1 MSMAKYVLKR
11 VLFMLLTFLII
22 ISICFVLIRLLPN
35 DPPQLF
41 GKDMQLVLNQRFR
54 QGLIDKDG
62 NAIPLMTQYFNF
74 LKKTIIGFNWGISEK
89 LYLGQE
95 CFKVFVEKLPSTILV
110 NAYSSLLAVPLG
122 LMLGIYAALKKNKW
136 QDHVIST
143 GVMVLV
149 SVPSYVYAF
158 LIQYFLCFK
167 WRINGQPLFP
177 LLMEAGTDYFSW
189 AMFKSMFPAVLA
201 LSLSSIAGYARFT
214 RAELTEVLTS
224 EYLLLAR
231 TKGLTRAQ
239 TTVRHALRNAM
250 VPIFPSIISEVIA
263 VLGGSLIIESIFG
276 VPGVGALYVK
286 SITALD
292 YNFFL
297 LLSGFYTIIGL
308 VAGIVVDLSYGFIDP
323 RIRMGSKK

>member
-1 MSMAKYVLKR
+1 MTMAKYVVKR
-11 VLFMLLTFLII
+11 VLFMLVTFLII
-22 ISICFVLIRLLPN
+22 ISIAFILIRLLPN
-35 DPPQLF
+35 EPPTQF
-41 GKDMQLVLNQRFR
+41 GKDMQLVLQSRYR
-54 QGLIDKDG
+54 QGIADKNG
-62 NAIPLMTQYFNF
+62 NPIPLFIQYINF
-74 LKKTIIGFNWGISEK
+74 LKNTIIGFNWGVSEK
-89 LYLGQE
+89 LYFGQD
-95 CFKVFVEKLPSTILV
+95 CFAVFLDKLPSTILV

-122 LMLGIYAALKKNKW
+122 LMFGIYAALKKNKW

-143 GVMVLV
+143 GVMILV

-158 LIQYFLCFK
+158 LIQYVLCFK
-167 WRINGQPLFP
+167 LKLFP
-177 LLMEAGTDYFSW
+177 LVMEAGTDYFSTT
-189 AMFKSMFPAVLA
+189 MLRSMFPPVLA

-263 VLGGSLIIESIFG
+263 VLGGSVIIESIFV
-276 VPGVGALYVK
+276 VPGVGQLYVD
-286 SITALD
+286 SITSLD

-308 VAGIVVDLSYGFIDP
+308 AAGIVVDLSYGIIDP

>member
-1 MSMAKYVLKR
+1 MDMVKYVIKR
-11 VLFMLLTFLII
+11 LLFMLLTFVII
-22 ISICFVLIRLLPN
+22 ISVAFVLIRLLPN
-35 DPPQLF
+35 EPPQQF
-41 GKDMQLVLNQRFR
+41 GKDMQLVLQSRYR
-54 QGLIDKDG
+54 QGLSDING
-62 NAIPLMTQYFNF
+62 NPIPLFQQYLNF
-74 LKKTIIGFNWGISEK
+74 LSKTLIGGDWGVSEK
-89 LYLGQE
+89 LYFGQS
-95 CFKVFVEKLPSTILV
+95 CFQVFLDKLPSTVLV
-110 NAYSSLLAVPLG
+110 NIYSSLLAVPTG
-122 LMLGIYAALKKNKW
+122 LALGISAALKKNKW

-167 WRINGQPLFP
+167 WKLFP
-177 LLMEAGTDYFSW
+177 VVMEAGTDYTSW
-189 AMFKSMFPAVLA
+189 NMIRSMMPAVL
-201 LSLSSIAGYARFT
+201 SLSMGSIAGYARFT

-250 VPIFPSIISEVIA
+250 VPIFPSIISEVIL
-263 VLGGSLIIESIFG
+263 VLSGSLIIENIFV
-276 VPGVGALYVK
+276 VPGVGQLYTQ

-297 LLSGFYTIIGL
+297 LLSGFYTLIGL
-308 VAGIVVDLSYGFIDP
+308 TAGIVVDLSYGFIDP

>member
-1 MSMAKYVLKR
+1 MSMFKYVLKR
-11 VLFMLLTFLII
+11 LAFALLTFFII
-22 ISICFVLIRLLPN
+22 ISVAFLLVRMLPN
-35 DPPQLF
+35 EVVSQF
-41 GKDMQLVLNQRFR
+41 GKDTDLLIQQRVR
-54 QGLIDKDG
+54 QGILNPDG
-62 NAIPLMTQYFNF
+62 SPVPLAEQYWNF
-74 LKKTIIGFNWGISEK
+74 VSRTLWGFNWGVSEK
-89 LYLGQE
+89 LYPMQNVLD
-95 CFKVFVEKLPSTILV
+95 VFLDKLPNTVLV
-110 NAYSSLLAVPLG
+110 NVYSSLFAVPMG
-122 LMLGIYAALKKNKW
+122 LMLGIYAALKKNRW

-167 WRINGQPLFP
+167 LKLFP
-177 LLMEAGTDYFSW
+177 LVMKAGTNYFTW
-189 AMFKSMFPAVLA
+189 EMFRSMIPAVLS

-263 VLGGSLIIESIFG
+263 VLAGSLIIENIFV
-276 VPGVGALYVK
+276 VPGVGPLYVE
-286 SITALD
+286 SITSRD
-292 YNFFL
+292 YNFFI
-297 LLSGFYTIIGL
+297 LLSAFYTVIGL
-308 VAGIVVDLSYGFIDP
+308 AAGIVVDLSYGLIDP

>member
-1 MSMAKYVLKR
+1 MTMAKYVVKR
-11 VLFMLLTFLII
+11 VLFMLVTFLII
-22 ISICFVLIRLLPN
+22 ISIAFILIRLLPN
-35 DPPQLF
+35 EPPTQF
-41 GKDMQLVLNQRFR
+41 GKDMQLVLQSRYR
-54 QGLIDKDG
+54 QGIADKNG
-62 NAIPLMTQYFNF
+62 NPIPLFIQYINF
-74 LKKTIIGFNWGISEK
+74 LKNTILGFNWGVSEK
-89 LYLGQE
+89 LYFGQD
-95 CFKVFVEKLPSTILV
+95 CFQIFLDKLPNTILV
-110 NAYSSLLAVPLG
+110 NAYSSLMAVPLG
-122 LMLGIYAALKKNKW
+122 LIFGIYAALKKNKW

-143 GVMVLV
+143 GVMILV

-167 WRINGQPLFP
+167 LKLFP
-177 LLMEAGTDYFSW
+177 LVMEAGSDYFS
-189 AMFKSMFPAVLA
+189 ATMLRSMFPAVLA
-201 LSLSSIAGYARFT
+201 LSLSSIAGYARYT
-214 RAELTEVLTS
+214 RAELSEVLTS

-263 VLGGSLIIESIFG
+263 VLGGSLIIENIFV
-276 VPGVGALYVK
+276 VPGVGALYVD
-286 SITALD
+286 SITSLD

-308 VAGIVVDLSYGFIDP
+308 AAGIIVDLSYGIIDP

>member
-1 MSMAKYVLKR
+1 MNTAKYVLKR
-11 VLFMLLTFLII
+11 VLFMLLTFFII
-22 ISICFVLIRLLPN
+22 ISACFILIRLLPN
-35 DPPQLF
+35 ETATMF
-41 GKDMQLVLNQRFR
+41 GKDMQLVLQSRYR
-54 QGLIDKDG
+54 QGLTDING
-62 NAIPLMTQYFNF
+62 NPIPLMEQYLNF
-74 LKKTIIGFNWGISEK
+74 IKNTLIGGNWGTSEK
-89 LYLGQE
+89 LYFGQN
-95 CFKVFVEKLPSTILV
+95 CMDVFLSKLPATVLV
-110 NAYSSLLAVPLG
+110 NLYSSLLAVPVG

-143 GVMVLV
+143 GVMVMV

-158 LIQYFLCFK
+158 LVQYFLCFK
-167 WRINGQPLFP
+167 LKLFP
-177 LLMEAGTDYFSW
+177 LVMEAGTDYFTW
-189 AMFKSMFPAVLA
+189 EMLRSMLPAVLS
-201 LSLSSIAGYARFT
+201 LSFSSIAGYARYT

-250 VPIFPSIISEVIA
+250 VPIFPSIIAEVIY
-263 VLGGSLIIESIFG
+263 VLSGSIIIENIFV
-276 VPGVGALYVK
+276 VPGVGNLYIN

-297 LLSGFYTIIGL
+297 LLSAFYTLIGL
-308 VAGIVVDLSYGFIDP
+308 TAGIVVDISYGIIDP

>member
-1 MSMAKYVLKR
+1 MSTAKYVLKR

-22 ISICFVLIRLLPN
+22 ISIAFILVRLLPN
-35 DPPQLF
+35 DPPQQF

-62 NAIPLMTQYFNF
+62 NPIPLMVQYFNF
-74 LKKTIIGFNWGISEK
+74 LKKTIVGFNWGVSEK
-89 LYLGQE
+89 LYFGQD
-95 CFKVFVEKLPSTILV
+95 CFEIFLEKLPSTVLV
-110 NAYSSLLAVPLG
+110 NAYSSLMAVPLG
-122 LMLGIYAALKKNKW
+122 LMFGIYAALKKNKW

-158 LIQYFLCFK
+158 LVQYFLCFK
-167 WRINGQPLFP
+167 WQLFP
-177 LLMEAGTDYFSW
+177 FQMKAGYDYLSW
-189 AMFKSMFPAVLA
+189 ETFVSLVPAI
-201 LSLSSIAGYARFT
+201 LSLGFGTIAGLTRYV

-231 TKGLTRAQ
+231 TKGLSKAQ

-263 VLGGSLIIESIFG
+263 VLGGSLIIENIFV
-276 VPGVGALYVK
+276 VPGVGPLYTS
-286 SITALD
+286 SITARD

-297 LLSGFYTIIGL
+297 LLSAFYTLIGL
-308 VAGIVVDLSYGFIDP
+308 TAGIVVDLSYGIIDP

>member
-1 MSMAKYVLKR
+1 MDMVKYVIKR
-11 VLFMLLTFLII
+11 LLFMLLTFVII
-22 ISICFVLIRLLPN
+22 ISVAFVLIRLLPN
-35 DPPQLF
+35 EPPQQF
-41 GKDMQLVLNQRFR
+41 GKDMQLVLQSRYR
-54 QGLIDKDG
+54 QGLSDING
-62 NAIPLMTQYFNF
+62 NPIPLFQQYLNF
-74 LKKTIIGFNWGISEK
+74 LSKTLIGGDWGVSEK
-89 LYLGQE
+89 LYFGQS
-95 CFKVFVEKLPSTILV
+95 CFQVFLEKLPSTVLV
-110 NAYSSLLAVPLG
+110 NIYSSLLAVPTG
-122 LMLGIYAALKKNKW
+122 LALGIYAALKKNKW

-167 WRINGQPLFP
+167 WKLFP
-177 LLMEAGTDYFSW
+177 VVMEAGTDYTSW
-189 AMFKSMFPAVLA
+189 NMIRSMMPAVL
-201 LSLSSIAGYARFT
+201 SLSMGSIAGYARFT

-250 VPIFPSIISEVIA
+250 VPIFPSIISEVIL
-263 VLGGSLIIESIFG
+263 VLSGSLIIENIFV
-276 VPGVGALYVK
+276 VPGVGQLYTQ

-297 LLSGFYTIIGL
+297 LLSGFYTLIGL
-308 VAGIVVDLSYGFIDP
+308 TAGIVVDLSYGFIDP

>member
-1 MSMAKYVLKR
+1 MSTFKYILKR
-11 VLFMLLTFLII
+11 LAFAVFTFFII
-22 ISICFVLIRLLPN
+22 ISVAFLLVRMLPN
-35 DPPQLF
+35 EIVASF
-41 GKDMQLVLNQRFR
+41 GKDTELLIQQRVR
-54 QGLIDKDG
+54 QGILYPDGSPVPLIE
-62 NAIPLMTQYFNF
+62 QYYNF
-74 LKKTIIGFNWGISEK
+74 VTRTLVGFNWGVSEK
-89 LYLGQE
+89 MYPMQP
-95 CFKVFVEKLPSTILV
+95 VFDVFLSKLPNTILV
-110 NAYSSLLAVPLG
+110 NSYSSLIAVPMG
-122 LMLGIYAALKKNKW
+122 LILGIYAALKKNKW

-167 WRINGQPLFP
+167 LKWFP
-177 LLMEAGTDYFSW
+177 LVMKSGTDYFTW
-189 AMFKSMFPAVLA
+189 EMFRSMLPAVLS

-250 VPIFPSIISEVIA
+250 VPIFPSIISEFIA
-263 VLGGSLIIESIFG
+263 VLGGSLIIESIFV
-276 VPGVGALYVK
+276 VPGVGPLYVE
-286 SITALD
+286 SITSRD
-292 YNFFL
+292 YNMFI
-297 LLSGFYTIIGL
+297 LLSAFYTLIGL
-308 VAGIVVDLSYGFIDP
+308 VAGIVVDLSYGIIDP

>member
-1 MSMAKYVLKR
+1 MSMAKYVVKR

-22 ISICFVLIRLLPN
+22 ISIAFLLIRLLPN
-35 DPPQLF
+35 EPPQQF
-41 GKDMQLVLNQRFR
+41 GKDMQLVLQSRYR
-54 QGLIDKDG
+54 QGIADKNG
-62 NAIPLMTQYFNF
+62 NPIPLFVQYINF
-74 LKKTIIGFNWGISEK
+74 LKNTIFGFNWGVSEK
-89 LYLGQE
+89 LYFGQD
-95 CFKVFVEKLPSTILV
+95 CFQIFLDKLPNTILI
-110 NAYSSLLAVPLG
+110 NAYSSLMAVPLG
-122 LMLGIYAALKKNKW
+122 LIFGIYAALKKNKW

-158 LIQYFLCFK
+158 LIQYILCFK
-167 WRINGQPLFP
+167 LKLFP
-177 LLMEAGTDYFSW
+177 LVMEAGTDYFS
-189 AMFKSMFPAVLA
+189 ATMLRSMFPPVLA

-263 VLGGSLIIESIFG
+263 VLGGSLIIESIFV
-276 VPGVGALYVK
+276 VPGVGSLYVD
-286 SITALD
+286 SITSLD

-308 VAGIVVDLSYGFIDP
+308 AAGIVVDLSYGIIDP